1 MSRQCIFI
9 SDWWQEMIMHMLLT
23 ASILACTGCPL
34 LAANAAAYSSACHKR
49 LTRIRILREN
59 FAANIS
65 EFTSFSKIWVTKIIV
80 KYDWRNLAS
89 FITNLT
95 SLSIHYLFRIFFLV
109 LSNFCFNRRNIYS
122 FDQVAR
128 CKGKHFHH

>member
-1 MSRQCIFI
+1 MSKQCIFI
-9 SDWWQEMIMHMLLT
+9 SDWWQEMVMHMLLT
-23 ASILACTGCPL
+23 ASISACTGCPL
-34 LAANAAAYSSACHKR
+34 LAANAAAYSSACHKK
-49 LTRIRILREN
+49 LRIRILQEN

-65 EFTSFSKIWVTKIIV
+65 EFTNFSKIWVTKIIV
-80 KYDWRNLAS
+80 KYDGRNLAS

-109 LSNFCFNRRNIYS
+109 LCNFCFNRRNIYS
-122 FDQVAR
+122 FDQVAC